1 VERIAA
7 VKPAHAA
14 DLIGVWGTA
23 ARILVGLVLVGS
35 VLYGH
40 ATGGWHPVAWLL
52 GLIVFPAVVLA
63 SLWWRA
69 RRNPEPMRASGPVG
83 HAINA
88 VIFLA
93 LYLTWWY
100 APTVDVLSDAALIF
114 YGASMLLAAARGYA
128 GVRSSRCPNALL
140 HRDDQIGCAP
150 FWPIDAAETRLTRRR
165 AITVTDGGGDER

>member
-1 VERIAA
+1 MERIAA

-128 GVRSSRCPNALL
+128 GCEVLAVSKRSV
-140 HRDDQIGCAP
+140 AP
-150 FWPIDAAETRLTRRR
+150 RRPDRLRPVLADRRGR
-165 AITVTDGGGDER
+165 NTAYPAPRHHGDRWGRR